1 MTKLAK
7 VFMNGQS
14 QAVRLPKECRFEEDE
29 VLVKKIGD
37 LVILFPKKSVGQIFE
52 DSLLDFPEDFMK
64 DRNQPPMQ
72 KRKAN
77 TPQRS

>member
-1 MTKLAK
+1 MTKVAK

-37 LVILFPKKSVGQIFE
+37 LVILFPKKSAGKIFE
-52 DSLLDFPEDFMK
+52 DSLLNFPEDFMNERK
-64 DRNQPPMQ
+64 QPPIQ
-72 KRKAN
+72 HRKVN
-77 TPQRS
+77 FDK